1 MVLGLTVF
9 DEQNKLIHLG
19 NALLKM
25 ELFSLYWD
33 AITNRKNKNNKNIY
47 YL

>member
-19 NALLKM
+19 NALPKM
-25 ELFSLYWD
+25 ELFALYWD